1 MADAKMRKGG
11 PCPVHPSRS
20 NFHAVWDGTLIRA
33 TTWSW
38 GAYVD
43 RLEGG
48 WLTSP
53 EAKGVDGGTPAGWA
67 EQTHAVARR
76 VWDSYLRDTSMM
88 RITPRYCRRSTG
100 SWA

>member
-20 NFHAVWDGTLIRA
+20 NFHAVWDGTLIQA
-33 TTWSW
+33 TMWSW

-53 EAKGVDGGTPAGWA
+53 EAKVWTAGRPQDGPSRRMQWLGEFGTA
-67 EQTHAVARR
+67 T
-76 VWDSYLRDTSMM
+76 
-88 RITPRYCRRSTG
+88 
-100 SWA
+100 